1 MQSVILRNFIGE
13 FNKRYDKETYRD
25 LVVVNNSLLDQ
36 SSIVM
41 RSFDLSLKTTIEKQ
55 IFGISPMNS
64 NLLTDLVK
72 DAEKTL
78 PINDIGIQ
86 YRSV

>member
-1 MQSVILRNFIGE
+1 MQSVILKNFIGE
-13 FNKRYDKETYRD
+13 FNKRYDKDTYRS

-41 RSFDLSLKTTIEKQ
+41 RSFDLTLQTTIEKQ

-72 DAEKTL
+72 DAEESL
-78 PINDIGIQ
+78 PINDVGIQ

>member
-1 MQSVILRNFIGE
+1 MQSVILKNFIGE
-13 FNKRYDKETYRD
+13 FNKRYDKNTYRS

-41 RSFDLSLKTTIEKQ
+41 RSFDLTLQTTIEKQ

-72 DAEKTL
+72 DAEESL
-78 PINDIGIQ
+78 PINDVGIQ

>member
-1 MQSVILRNFIGE
+1 MQSVILKNFIGE
-13 FNKRYDKETYRD
+13 FNKRYDKDTYRS
-25 LVVVNNSLLDQ
+25 LVLVNNSLLDQ

-41 RSFDLSLKTTIEKQ
+41 RTFDITLRTTIEKQ

-64 NLLTDLVK
+64 DLIHDLVQ
-72 DAEKTL
+72 DAGKSL
-78 PINDIGIQ
+78 PIDEKNVQ

>member
-1 MQSVILRNFIGE
+1 MQSVILKNFIGE
-13 FNKRYDKETYRD
+13 FNKRYDKDTYRD

-41 RSFDLSLKTTIEKQ
+41 RSFDLTLKTTIEKQ
-55 IFGISPMNS
+55 IFGVSPMNS
-64 NLLTDLVK
+64 SLLTGLVK

>member
-1 MQSVILRNFIGE
+1 MQSVILKNFIGE
-13 FNKRYDKETYRD
+13 FNKRYDKDTYRS
-25 LVVVNNSLLDQ
+25 LVLVNNSLLDQ

-41 RSFDLSLKTTIEKQ
+41 RSFDNTLSTTIEKQ

-64 NLLTDLVK
+64 NLLHDLVK
-72 DAEKTL
+72 DAESSL
-78 PINDIGIQ
+78 PIDDNDIQ

>member
-1 MQSVILRNFIGE
+1 MQSVILKNFIGE
-13 FNKRYDKETYRD
+13 FNKRYDKDTYRS
-25 LVVVNNSLLDQ
+25 LVLVNNSLLDQ

-41 RSFDLSLKTTIEKQ
+41 RSFDDTLRTTIEKQ

-64 NLLTDLVK
+64 VLIQGLVR

-78 PINDIGIQ
+78 PIAEDDVQ